1 MEGKNWRLEGIYNT
15 RIMSDTGLIAVC
27 DVGQPDYFQNGVL
40 IASAPQTAR
49 ELDSAKARIE
59 RLEKALRFCQSV
71 IKSGGMYDV
80 AEQMA
85 YKKAE
90 AALSNIPESK
100 LQEMSEATPDSLMS
114 IMGDA
119 LHSEYTRP
127 CDERP

>member
-1 MEGKNWRLEGIYNT
+1 MYNT

-27 DVGQPDYFQNGVL
+27 DVDQPDYFQNGVL
-40 IASAPQTAR
+40 IAAAPETAR
-49 ELDSAKARIE
+49 KLEAAKARIE

-90 AALSNIPESK
+90 AALSDAPESE
-100 LQEMSEATPDSLMS
+100 LQEMAAATPDRLQE
-114 IMGDA
+114 ILQNA
-119 LHSEYTRP
+119 LHTEYMRP